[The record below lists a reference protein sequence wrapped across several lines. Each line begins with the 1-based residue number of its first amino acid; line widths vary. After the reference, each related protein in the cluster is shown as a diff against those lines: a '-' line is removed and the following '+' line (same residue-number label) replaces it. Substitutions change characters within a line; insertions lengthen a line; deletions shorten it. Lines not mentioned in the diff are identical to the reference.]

1 MSNRILVVDDEA
13 AIRNFLV
20 RVLLLSGYEVQ
31 SASDGREALD
41 QLESAA
47 YDVLVTDIKMDRL
60 DGVELLR
67 TAKERYPDLA
77 VILLTGHATVPSAI
91 AALRHHAHDYLLKP
105 AKNEDILS
113 TVAAALESRARQQR
127 RDRLEQIAG
136 QFLNIIQSDDQA
148 NLPETKSLDYGDLK
162 FDLGAYRAN
171 LGDQPLDLT
180 PTEFR
185 LLLELARAPGETR
198 GYVTL
203 VQMACGYT
211 CSRHE
216 AREIIGAHV
225 LNLRKKMGI
234 EPGAALF
241 VESVRGIGYRLIPMT
256 PEQSHDA
263 NHLP

>member
-13 AIRNFLV
+13 SIRNFLV
-20 RVLLLSGYEVQ
+20 RVLILNGYDVQ
-31 SASDGREALD
+31 SASDGQEALN
-41 QLESAA
+41 QLESTT

-113 TVAAALESRARQQR
+113 AVAEALQSRVRQQR

-136 QFLNIIQSDDQA
+136 QILNIVHPDDPITLSEIQ
-148 NLPETKSLDYGDLK
+148 NPDYGALK
-162 FDLGAYRAN
+162 FDLGAYRAS
-171 LGDQPLDLT
+171 LGAKALDLT

-185 LLLELARAPGETR
+185 LLLELAHAPGEAH

-203 VQMACGYT
+203 VQAACGYT
-211 CSRHE
+211 CSRFE

-225 LNLRKKMGI
+225 LNLRKKIGI
-234 EPGAALF
+234 DPGLPLYI
-241 VESVRGIGYRLIPMT
+241 ESVRGVGYRMIPQR
-256 PEQSHDA
+256 E
-263 NHLP
+263 